1 MDTEILT
8 EPEQNNNRTY
18 FIVFDTNGKIRK
30 INSSP
35 SELKDESLTQVES
48 TNPICK
54 KLIKGNTSL
63 KKYGVIWDIVNE
75 KWEIDRI
82 DTRLTLKTI
91 ATSKIIQ
98 FDHNIDKKSAEIFVS
113 IYTSDNT
120 VVVYANKDRIK
131 GMRNLTDIQEI
142 STNKTLD
149 IFVTKKNDPDYLLTV
164 LKLDP
169 LTLFVKGSQ
178 VINLDTNII
187 EHVDWNNISMY
198 TKPVFNNYG
207 CTLIGQKYTET
218 GPVANTILQS
228 QNAKDKDIININVV
242 DNVLYVK
249 SHLASDRDYY
259 FGDYRYLKVLVCDNS
274 PDKLVGSLD
283 LPVDK
288 LLSNKNYNTTI
299 YFNWPKK
306 PLLLYKNNYITI
318 STKDF
323 KEIL

>member
-8 EPEQNNNRTY
+8 EQQQSVDRTY

-35 SELKDESLTQVES
+35 GELKDESLTQIES

-54 KLIKGNTSL
+54 KLIKGNASL

-75 KWEIDRI
+75 KWEIDRT

-91 ATSKIIQ
+91 ATSKIVQ

-120 VVVYANKDRIK
+120 VVVYANKNRIK
-131 GMRNLTDIQEI
+131 GMKNLTDIQEI
-142 STNKTLD
+142 STNKTDILD
-149 IFVTKKNDPDYLLTV
+149 IFLTKKNDPDYLRAI

-187 EHVDWNNISMY
+187 EHVDWNNMSMY
-198 TKPVFNNYG
+198 TKPIFNNYG
-207 CTLIGQKYTET
+207 CTLIGQKYKEA
-218 GPVANTILQS
+218 GDVANTVLQS
-228 QNAKDKDIININVV
+228 QNAQDKDIININVV
-242 DNVLYVK
+242 DNVLYAK
-249 SHLASDRDYY
+249 SHLASDRDHY
-259 FGDYRYLKVLVCDNS
+259 FEDYRYLKVLVCDNS
-274 PDKLVGSLD
+274 PDKLAGAFE
-283 LPVDK
+283 LPVDV
-288 LLSNKNYNTTI
+288 LLSNENYNTKI
-299 YFNWPKK
+299 DFKWPKK

-318 STKDF
+318 RI
-323 KEIL
+323 KEIT

>member
-8 EPEQNNNRTY
+8 EQQQSVDRTY

-35 SELKDESLTQVES
+35 GELKDESLTQIET

-54 KLIKGNTSL
+54 QLIKGNASL

-75 KWEIDRI
+75 KWEIDRT

-91 ATSKIIQ
+91 ATSKIVQ

-120 VVVYANKDRIK
+120 VVVYANKNRIK
-131 GMRNLTDIQEI
+131 GMKNLTDIQEI
-142 STNKTLD
+142 STNKTDILD
-149 IFVTKKNDPDYLLTV
+149 IFLTKKNDPDYLLAI

-187 EHVDWNNISMY
+187 EHVDWNNMSMY
-198 TKPVFNNYG
+198 TKPIFNNYG

-218 GPVANTILQS
+218 GAVSNTIFQS
-228 QNAKDKDIININVV
+228 QNAEEKDIININVV
-242 DNVLYVK
+242 DNVLHVT
-249 SHLASDRDYY
+249 SHLASDRDHY
-259 FGDYRYLKVLVCDNS
+259 FEDYRYLKVLVCDNS
-274 PDKLVGSLD
+274 PDKLAGAFE
-283 LPVDK
+283 LPVDV
-288 LLSNKNYNTTI
+288 LLSNENYNTKI
-299 YFNWPKK
+299 DFKWPKK

-318 STKDF
+318 HI
-323 KEIL
+323 KEIT